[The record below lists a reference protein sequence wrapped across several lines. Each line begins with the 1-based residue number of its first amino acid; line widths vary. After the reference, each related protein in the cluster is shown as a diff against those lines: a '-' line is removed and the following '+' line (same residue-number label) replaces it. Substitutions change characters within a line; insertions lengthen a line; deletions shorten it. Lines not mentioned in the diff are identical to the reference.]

1 MHKHP
6 VYDTDTHFIIDPI
19 TRVVSNPESKK
30 TILMQND
37 HNSERFSFEI
47 NRYVEGHDLTLC
59 DKVEVHYAN
68 VDSNKKNKSL
78 GVYEVTDVELIEDKD
93 DTLVFTWL
101 VSENATLYAGTLSFL
116 ILFACTENGKDV
128 YRWNSGINTSISIS
142 KGMNNGESISETYP
156 DILTQWKDEL
166 YAAVYGFNTIKVG
179 PTEPETFPYIWIDT
193 SGFYE
198 TDDTRI
204 GILTIKDAEGLKKQI
219 YPVTKLAATDAANLL
234 EELAKQ
240 EELLNQIIET
250 QTAQSDSLTLIIDN
264 YIIAVNGKNANDEN
278 AVIIYATDI
287 PMDSNNDTSVA
298 TELDKKA
305 VTALYTG
312 TFVSSGWSSSAPYV
326 QTITVEGITS
336 ADWPIADV
344 SFENVTSSDDG
355 ISLTE
360 AWAMVNRIE
369 TGEGTL
375 TAYCYEDTPTV
386 DIPVIIKVVR

>member
-78 GVYEVTDVELIEDKD
+78 GVYEVLDVELLKD
-93 DTLVFTWL
+93 STETIVFTWL

-116 ILFACTENGKDV
+116 ILFACTENGEDV

-179 PTEPETFPYIWIDT
+179 PTEPETFPYIWVDT
-193 SGFYE
+193 SGFYG

-219 YPVTKLAATDAANLL
+219 YPVTKLAATDGANLVEKL
-234 EELAKQ
+234 TKQ
-240 EELLNQIIET
+240 EELQNQIIKT
-250 QTAQSDSLTLIIDN
+250 QTTQADALTLVLDN
-264 YIIAVNGKNANDEN
+264 YIITVNGKNANDEN
-278 AVIIYATDI
+278 AVIIYAADI
-287 PMDSNNDTSVA
+287 PMDSTNGTSVA
-298 TELDKKA
+298 TELAKKA

-312 TFVSSGWSSSAPYV
+312 TFVASGWSSSAPYA
-326 QTITVEGITS
+326 QTITVEGIAS
-336 ADWPIADV
+336 SDWPIADV

-355 ISLTE
+355 ISLAE
-360 AWAMVNRIE
+360 AWAMVNRVE
-369 TGEGTL
+369 TGDGTL
-375 TAYCYEDTPTV
+375 TAYCYEDIPTV